1 MQKNKQAHRLYCGV
15 LITFKLKGILEY
27 FMPSHVR
34 CDVQR
39 MQMTILFFE
48 VFMCSYTV
56 YIYVDLVKHG
66 VLIFVD
72 EVLHYRNDR

>member
-1 MQKNKQAHRLYCGV
+1 
-15 LITFKLKGILEY
+15 
-27 FMPSHVR
+27 
-34 CDVQR
+34 
-39 MQMTILFFE
+39 
-48 VFMCSYTV
+48 MCSYTV